1 VERALTL
8 AAVDDSGA
16 LPSASSP
23 STCRPGT
30 AALCRGCGSWRSG
43 RVVADAES
51 AARSWTL
58 RIGSHTGEDRLL
70 WPNLLERVPA
80 ELAPTVELMERQHE
94 AVHEVIEEMTAALAR
109 WRAAAAETDRAE
121 LAGAL
126 DRLHGLLVEH
136 LAAEEQHIL
145 PLASRS
151 LTPAERGELGEDG
164 MAAQAKSKLPMIF
177 GMIMKDGD
185 PEVIRGM
192 LANAPLVP
200 RLMLPFIG
208 PRAYARYARRVYG
221 AVPA

>member
-1 VERALTL
+1 M
-8 AAVDDSGA
+8 S
-16 LPSASSP
+16 
-23 STCRPGT
+23 T
-30 AALCRGCGSWRSG
+30 AAPGVDTREMIAVHSAFRREFGLAPGLVRSVAPG
-43 RVVADAES
+43 DVPRAQVVGDHLE
-51 AARSWTL
+51 L
-58 RIGSHTGEDRLL
+58 IGTFLHHHHVGEDKLL
-70 WPNLLERVPA
+70 WPKLLERVPA

-94 AVHEVIEEMTAALAR
+94 GVHEVIEQMTGALAR
-109 WRAAAAETDRAE
+109 WRAGAAEADREE

-126 DRLHGLLVEH
+126 DRLHALLVEH

-151 LTPAERGELGEDG
+151 LTPAEWGELGEDG
-164 MAAQAKSKLPMIF
+164 MAAQPKDKLPMIF

-185 PEVIRGM
+185 PEVIKGM

-200 RLMLPFIG
+200 RLLLPFIG